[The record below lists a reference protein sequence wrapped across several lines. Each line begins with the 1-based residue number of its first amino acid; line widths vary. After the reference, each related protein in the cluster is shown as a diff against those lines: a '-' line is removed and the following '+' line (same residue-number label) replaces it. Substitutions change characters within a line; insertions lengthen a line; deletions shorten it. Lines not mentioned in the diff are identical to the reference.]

1 MRVLNRTYRNVDSP
15 TDVLS
20 FAFTESGESIVP
32 PDSPRQLGDVVIDIQ
47 YARRQALELEHSLA
61 MEVAWLAIHGTLQLL
76 GYAHATES
84 EAAEMEALETEALRA
99 LGFRKG

>member
-1 MRVLNRTYRNVDSP
+1 
-15 TDVLS
+15 
-20 FAFTESGESIVP
+20 
-32 PDSPRQLGDVVIDIQ
+32 LGDVVIDIQ